1 VDEGK
6 GMIFFNGIS
15 WGFDGNQWD
24 FMGISWGFDG
34 NQ

>member
-6 GMIFFNGIS
+6 GMIFFNEIS

-24 FMGISWGFDG
+24 FMGI
-34 NQ
+34 